1 MVRRPPAFTLT
12 DPLFPYRTLCRSNL
26 AGIVKHGLWPRRNL
40 AAAEHLAY
48 ASDYGRLDGNED
60 AVSVS
65 ISRVNEPMFAA
76 KRRKSGHADWIV
88 LVLSATTLWMNDCR
102 LCWRNAVRNE
112 IKHHNRYSYDSTLKD
127 RKRRRLNSSH

>member
-1 MVRRPPAFTLT
+1 MRISDWSSDVCSS
-12 DPLFPYRTLCRSNL
+12 D
-26 AGIVKHGLWPRRNL
+26 LWPRRNL

-88 LVLSATTLWMNDCR
+88 LVLSATILWMHDCR
-102 LCWRNAVRNE
+102 FCWRNAVRNE
-112 IKHHNRYSYDSTLKD
+112 IKHHPQIGRASGRERGGQYG
-127 RKRRRLNSSH
+127 

>member
-1 MVRRPPAFTLT
+1 MKATSSARFLLHFTKAA
-12 DPLFPYRTLCRSNL
+12 NL

-76 KRRKSGHADWIV
+76 KRRKSGRSEEH
-88 LVLSATTLWMNDCR
+88 TTELKSLMR
-102 LCWRNAVRNE
+102 ISYAVFC
-112 IKHHNRYSYDSTLKD
+112 LK
-127 RKRRRLNSSH
+127 KKNKISHFNTHDIHKSNTY

>member
-1 MVRRPPAFTLT
+1 MRISDWSSDVCSS
-12 DPLFPYRTLCRSNL
+12 D
-26 AGIVKHGLWPRRNL
+26 LWPRRNL

-88 LVLSATTLWMNDCR
+88 LVLSATNLWMPDCR
-102 LCWRNAVRNE
+102 FCWRQAVGTE
-112 IKHHNRYSYDSTLKD
+112 HKHHPRYYSVSMLPFLRQCQMLSNKHHPSDH
-127 RKRRRLNSSH
+127 SS